1 MTNDIF
7 EVEAECQAMRRWADH
22 VIDVANATLLP
33 RANHSWYLGAN
44 IQGKPRVFMPYAAGL
59 DKYRAHCQM
68 VETNGYTGFKLVP
81 DPRKSGREKLNIQ
94 TST

>member
-7 EVEAECQAMRRWADH
+7 EGEAECQAMRRWADH

-33 RANHSWYLGAN
+33 RANHSWYQEAN

-68 VETNGYTGFKLVP
+68 IETNGYPGFKLVP
-81 DPRKSGREKLNIQ
+81 DPRKSGREKRNIQ